1 VNQTEQVN
9 EEGEYLLMK
18 QSLESLDL
26 PLFYP
31 SNSEIERW
39 LNRKITLC
47 SDRGDDPYMLIDTR
61 ETTSFPYP

>member
-31 SNSEIERW
+31 SNSEIER
-39 LNRKITLC
+39 
-47 SDRGDDPYMLIDTR
+47 
-61 ETTSFPYP
+61 